1 MSAERTT
8 PTFVPSSGGVQV
20 AVHDLGGPDGPGDAD
35 DPTSTVLLFAHAT
48 GFCGRVFE
56 PVVASLTGRFRC
68 LALDFRG
75 HGLSELPDGASL
87 AWSCIG
93 DDAEAV
99 VRSELVAGRRV
110 HGIGHSLGGAALALA
125 AARCPGSL
133 RSLWLYEPI
142 IFAPGILAA
151 PDEPNPMAEGAA
163 RRRASFGSFEEAIAN
178 FAAKPPLNQLDPA
191 TLESYVHGGF
201 VSGEDGRVTLRC
213 APSTEAALFR
223 GAGESGAWEALPQ
236 LELSVAIVAGRQE
249 DAGPSSF
256 GPAALTQLQ
265 HGTFVERRHLG
276 HFGPLEDPRGAA
288 SDIAAWVEG
297 TG

>member
-1 MSAERTT
+1 MSAGRTE
-8 PTFVPSSGGVQV
+8 PTFVPSSGGVRV
-20 AVHDLGGPDGPGDAD
+20 AVHDLGGPGD
-35 DPTSTVLLFAHAT
+35 PRPPRVLLFAHAT
-48 GFCGRVFE
+48 GFHGRVWE
-56 PVVASLTGRFRC
+56 PVVAFLTHRFHC
-68 LALDFRG
+68 LAIDFRG
-75 HGLSELPDGASL
+75 HGFSELPDGASL

-99 VRSELVAGRRV
+99 LRSDLVATRRRV
-110 HGIGHSLGGAALALA
+110 HGVGHSLGGAALALA

-163 RRRASFGSFEEAIAN
+163 RRRASFGSYDEAIAN

-191 TLESYVHGGF
+191 ALESYVRGGF
-201 VSGEDGRVTLRC
+201 EPGEDGRVTLRC
-213 APSTEAALFR
+213 APTHGGRSLSRGRARAAR
-223 GAGESGAWEALPQ
+223 GRSCRKLDLP
-236 LELSVAIVAGRQE
+236 VAIVAGRQE
-249 DAGPSSF
+249 ASGPSSF

-265 HGTFVERRHLG
+265 HGTFFERPHLG

-288 SDIAAWVEG
+288 QDIAAWVEG
-297 TG
+297 TA